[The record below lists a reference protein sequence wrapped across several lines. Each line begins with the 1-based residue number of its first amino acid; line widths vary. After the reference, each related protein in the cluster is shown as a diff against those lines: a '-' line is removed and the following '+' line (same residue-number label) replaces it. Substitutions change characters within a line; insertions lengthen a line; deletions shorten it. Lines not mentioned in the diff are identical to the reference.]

1 MAQLQL
7 YVCKFNH
14 LTHTH
19 TYTHRAELHVIYT
32 HNLQTDTQ
40 VCTHQISLSLSL
52 MLTDSEKL
60 NMQTKTRSS
69 APYGS
74 AVNLKWRH
82 AKLWVC
88 HVRWCTVFW
97 GFYGVPYTHTQTQDL
112 KTVMSAISEYTL
124 HIPTSFFLSFSH
136 LTKACWAVTAN
147 YALLNQ
153 CCYCNTTQSDR
164 ILSNEY

>member
-40 VCTHQISLSLSL
+40 VCTHQISLSLTHAHRQREAEHADKDTQLSSIWQRCQSKMKACKAL
-52 MLTDSEKL
+52 SVPCKVVYSVLRILWRAIYTYTNARSKNSNVCNFRIYLT
-60 NMQTKTRSS
+60 
-69 APYGS
+69 
-74 AVNLKWRH
+74 
-82 AKLWVC
+82 
-88 HVRWCTVFW
+88 
-97 GFYGVPYTHTQTQDL
+97 
-112 KTVMSAISEYTL
+112 